1 MQEKISNPNVIDGSI
16 IMTRVRLAR
25 NIAGYPFKIT
35 DQAVA
40 KEIVKKVNRAL
51 VRSDTFDL
59 FFVSNLSEMKLE
71 AMKERHLI
79 SQNLIDNRA
88 CGAALINQD
97 KDLSVMVNEEDVIR
111 EQCFMKGLRLTE
123 AYKKLDRID
132 DDLSKHLDFAFDSKY
147 GYLTSCPTNL
157 GTGLRASV
165 MMFLPALTESGK
177 IGALI
182 KEVSKLGL
190 TVRGLYGEGSTAE
203 GYMYQISNE
212 VTLGVSE
219 YEILKEVEETVNDIC
234 LAERDLM
241 DSLYFGRNE
250 LKTMDKI
257 RKSFGIL
264 TNAVMLSYGEFLSHI
279 AQVKLGAMLGMITI
293 SDVSALD
300 DLIISVRPA
309 NICEQYGKRLSAIDR
324 DLFRAEKVG
333 NKLLKL
339 KE

>member
-1 MQEKISNPNVIDGSI
+1 MEIVNPNIVDGSI

-25 NIAGYPFKIT
+25 NLKGFPFKINNPN
-35 DQAVA
+35 VA

-51 VRSDTFDL
+51 VRTDTFDL
-59 FFVSNLSEMKLE
+59 FFMSNLSEIRLE

-79 SQNLIDNRA
+79 SQNLMENKA
-88 CGAALINQD
+88 CGAALINRD
-97 KDLSVMVNEEDVIR
+97 RDISVMVNEEDVIR

-123 AYKKLDRID
+123 AYKKLDRVD
-132 DDLSKHLDFAFDSKY
+132 DDLSKHLDLAFDSKY
-147 GYLTSCPTNL
+147 GYLTACPTNL

-182 KEVSKLGL
+182 EEVAKLGL
-190 TVRGLYGEGSTAE
+190 TVRGLYGEGSNAE

-219 YEILKEVEETVNDIC
+219 YDILREVEETVIDIC
-234 LAERDLM
+234 RAERDEM
-241 DSLYFGRNE
+241 ERIYVRHE
-250 LKTMDKI
+250 LKTMDKT
-257 RKSFGIL
+257 RKSFGVL

-279 AQVKLGAMLGMITI
+279 AQVKLGAMLGMIDI
-293 SDVSALD
+293 REISALD

-309 NICEQYGKRLSAIDR
+309 NICEQYGKRLSALDR
-324 DLFRAEKVG
+324 DLFRAEMVG